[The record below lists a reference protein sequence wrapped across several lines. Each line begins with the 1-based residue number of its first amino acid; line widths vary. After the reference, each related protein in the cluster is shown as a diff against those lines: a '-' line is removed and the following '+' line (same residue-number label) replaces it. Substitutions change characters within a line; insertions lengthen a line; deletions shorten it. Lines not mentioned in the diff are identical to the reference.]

1 MGYSS
6 SLGSFL
12 NNRLTDFTQQ
22 EIAAQLEFHGP
33 SGNAT
38 VIHDESSKVE
48 LRIIFQYHGSQQQR
62 AEGGIVLV
70 NFPSSFC
77 GSEEER

>member
-48 LRIIFQYHGSQQQR
+48 LSELFFNIM
-62 AEGGIVLV
+62 EV
-70 NFPSSFC
+70 SSN
-77 GSEEER
+77 GRKVV